1 MSIINAVRSI
11 PLIAAFVL
19 FSTNTIAV
27 AKQTSLDARIID
39 AFNKIDKRTS
49 IHRDDYMAAQARTKD
64 LEKKIT
70 EAKIEFEKLSNE
82 RISQKQGKQK
92 RILHAKII
100 DLSSKYLREKVQ
112 LVESAANVIAQN
124 LTELSTL
131 SNDMDSI
138 KMQKMG
144 ERIKIRI
151 KENIRI
157 GKSIRNALKLS
168 KEFAQSNPEMAKK
181 FNDLNRIAKSLDRTV
196 TIDRA
201 QTDKDHSGTV
211 SSMRDKRR
219 IALDTTINKLSNMY
233 TQVMVEKSALEDLR
247 KELWVA
253 VQMGRL
259 AITEE
264 ITAAA
269 IPETSGLGIS
279 DEDNSIIGLSKMMGD
294 LNERMLDDESMTRE
308 ASFEKGG
315 AVIPPDLTTAKFKNF

>member
-1 MSIINAVRSI
+1 MRSI

-49 IHRDDYMAAQARTKD
+49 IHRDDYVAAQARTKD

-70 EAKIEFEKLSNE
+70 EAKIQFEKLSNE
-82 RISQKQGKQK
+82 RISQNQGKQK

-138 KMQKMG
+138 KTQKMG

-157 GKSIRNALKLS
+157 
-168 KEFAQSNPEMAKK
+168 
-181 FNDLNRIAKSLDRTV
+181 
-196 TIDRA
+196 
-201 QTDKDHSGTV
+201 
-211 SSMRDKRR
+211 
-219 IALDTTINKLSNMY
+219 
-233 TQVMVEKSALEDLR
+233 
-247 KELWVA
+247 
-253 VQMGRL
+253 
-259 AITEE
+259 
-264 ITAAA
+264 
-269 IPETSGLGIS
+269 
-279 DEDNSIIGLSKMMGD
+279 
-294 LNERMLDDESMTRE
+294 
-308 ASFEKGG
+308 
-315 AVIPPDLTTAKFKNF
+315 